1 MDSRKTNGTAVDTPV
16 TSDELATNGPEAV
29 VTDSPIPSEGRARYE
44 FEGRGKIGGLSGQAD
59 ASYTEANIRVL
70 EGIEAIRLRP
80 GMYIGDTTPRG
91 LHHLVYEVVDNSI
104 DEAMAGYC
112 RQIHVTVHSDG
123 SASIIDDGRGIPVG
137 NHPELGKSTLEVVLT
152 MPHAGGKFD
161 HDSYKVSGGLHG
173 VGVTVV
179 NALSEWLEAEVHR
192 EGQVWRQDYEK
203 GEPEGPVRATGPTK
217 VSGTHIRFLP
227 DATIFEKIDFDYD
240 VLEKRLRELAYLNA
254 GIAIRLTDERG
265 VEPRQEDFFS
275 SGGLS
280 EFVAYLNRAQT
291 VLHPPVVLSGKDE
304 ERAVEVEVA
313 LQYNE
318 SFSEMLVSYC
328 NNIHTVEGGTH
339 LTGFRAA
346 LTRTL
351 NIYAKNAAAAKKV
364 TINGEDFREGLTA
377 IVSVRVPDPQ
387 FEGQTKTKLGNGE
400 VEGIVAKV
408 VNDKL
413 AEFLETN
420 PQAAKKV
427 IAKAILAAEAR
438 EATRKARELVRNR
451 KGVLSGGGLPGK
463 LMDCTTRDQDSS
475 ELFLVEGDSAGGTAE
490 GGRDRIFQA
499 ILPLRGKILNVERA
513 RLDRV
518 LGNEEVRNIIT
529 AVGNGIGDEEDPARR
544 RYGKVVMM
552 SDADVDGSHIR
563 TLLMTFFYRQMP
575 RLVAEGHLYVAQPP
589 LYMIE
594 SKSSKK
600 QRRYV
605 QTEPAMQA
613 ILIQGGLT
621 DARLQLGPRDSED
634 AWLGAERLKTLLE
647 IAQGLDLALRAFGR
661 RNLPLRDFLARA
673 NPAHDPKVD
682 PKAGLLPL
690 FRIEDNN
697 QVRWLFTAED
707 LEAYHSKHAAE
718 SGAKPEVES
727 DPGRDPGTSAPEA
740 AAATSAAAGSGTG
753 KSGSPGE
760 SPEADRVTELHE
772 VRTLNKWLA
781 RLRDEFDLRADVLL
795 PLEVTGDEPPPR
807 FSLHRDGDTYPLPDL
822 RALVPTIRHLGE
834 KGLRIIR
841 FKGLGEMD
849 AEQLWETTMDP
860 TRRTLLQVQL
870 EDVAAANDLFTTLM
884 GDDVE
889 PRREFIEKHA
899 LEVKNLDV

>member
-1 MDSRKTNGTAVDTPV
+1 MDSSKTDGIGTGVEAAEVPERLSANGD
-16 TSDELATNGPEAV
+16 G
-29 VTDSPIPSEGRARYE
+29 GRA
-44 FEGRGKIGGLSGQAD
+44 SD
-59 ASYTEANIRVL
+59 YTEANIRIL

-80 GMYIGDTTPRG
+80 SMFIGDTTSRG

-112 RQIHVTVHSDG
+112 RQIQVTIHSDG
-123 SASIIDDGRGIPVG
+123 SASIVDDGRGIPVG
-137 NHPELGKSTLEVVLT
+137 VHPEIGKSTLEVVLT
-152 MPHAGGKFD
+152 TPHAGGKFD
-161 HDSYKVSGGLHG
+161 HDTYKVSGGLHG

-192 EGQVWRQDYEK
+192 EGQVWRQEYEK
-203 GEPEGPVRATGPTK
+203 GEPKGPVRATGPTK
-217 VSGTHIRFLP
+217 TSGTRIRFLP
-227 DATIFEKIDFDYD
+227 DATIFDKIDFDYD
-240 VLEKRLRELAYLNA
+240 VLEKRLRELSYLNR
-254 GIAIRLTDERG
+254 GVAIRLIDERAD
-265 VEPRQEDFFS
+265 ERKQEDFYS
-275 SGGLS
+275 SGGLG
-280 EFVAYLNRAQT
+280 EFVAYLNRA
-291 VLHPPVVLSGKDE
+291 VNALHPPVLLSGKDE

-318 SFSEMLVSYC
+318 SISEMVVSYC

-339 LTGFRAA
+339 LTGFRTA

-351 NIYAKNAAAAKKV
+351 NSYAKSAAPAKKQDLQ
-364 TINGEDFREGLTA
+364 ISGEDFKEGLTA
-377 IVSVRVPDPQ
+377 IVSVRVPDPK

-408 VNDKL
+408 VNEKL
-413 AEFLETN
+413 GEFLETN

-427 IAKAILAAEAR
+427 IAKALLAAEAR
-438 EATRKARELVRNR
+438 EAARKARELVRNR

-463 LMDCTTRDQDSS
+463 LMDCTTHDQESS

-490 GGRDRIFQA
+490 GGRDRLYQA

-544 RYGKVVMM
+544 RYGKIVMM

-589 LYMIE
+589 LYMIAQ
-594 SKSSKK
+594 KK
-600 QRRYV
+600 ERRYV
-605 QTEPAMQA
+605 QTEAQMQA
-613 ILIQGGLT
+613 ILIQGGLD
-621 DARLQLGPRDSED
+621 DARLQLGDRDPED
-634 AWLGAERLKTLLE
+634 AWIAGERLRTLLE
-647 IAQGLDLALRAFGR
+647 IGQGLDQALRVFGR
-661 RNLPLRDFLARA
+661 RNLPLRDFLAQA
-673 NPAHDPKVD
+673 HPALDPRDD
-682 PKAGLLPL
+682 PRAGLLPL
-690 FRIEDNN
+690 FRIEDEGHASY
-697 QVRWLFTAED
+697 LYTAED
-707 LEAYHSKHAAE
+707 LEAYHQKHA
-718 SGAKPEVES
+718 S
-727 DPGRDPGTSAPEA
+727 A
-740 AAATSAAAGSGTG
+740 AAAEADADADADADAVAGPVASEDG
-753 KSGSPGE
+753 KAGAHPRPE
-760 SPEADRVTELHE
+760 TPEADPVTELFE
-772 VRTLNKWLA
+772 VRTLNKWLT
-781 RLRDEFDLRADVLL
+781 RLRDEFGLRAEVLL
-795 PLEVTGDEPPPR
+795 PHEVTGDEPPPR
-807 FSLHRDGDTYPLPDL
+807 FLLHRDGETHPLLDL
-822 RALVPTIRHLGE
+822 RALVPTVRHLGE
-834 KGLRIIR
+834 KGMKITR

-870 EDVAAANDLFTTLM
+870 EDAVAANDLFTTLM

>member
-1 MDSRKTNGTAVDTPV
+1 MDPSKNETSAVETETLDP
-16 TSDELATNGPEAV
+16 N
-29 VTDSPIPSEGRARYE
+29 
-44 FEGRGKIGGLSGQAD
+44 
-59 ASYTEANIRVL
+59 SYTGANIRVL
-70 EGIEAIRLRP
+70 EGIEAVRLRP

-112 RQIHVTVHSDG
+112 KHIHVTVHTDG
-123 SASIIDDGRGIPVG
+123 SVSIVDDGRGIPVDAHG
-137 NHPELGKSTLEVVLT
+137 SGTSTLEVVLT
-152 MPHAGGKFD
+152 KVHAGGKFD
-161 HDSYKVSGGLHG
+161 HDTYKVSGGLHG

-192 EGQVWRQDYEK
+192 DGHVWKQDYK
-203 GEPEGPVRATGPTK
+203 QGVAQGPVRETGPAKKTGTK
-217 VSGTHIRFLP
+217 ITFLP
-227 DATIFEKIDFDYD
+227 DNEIFPVIDFDHD
-240 VLEKRLRELAYLNA
+240 VLEKRLRELAFLNR
-254 GIAIRLTDERG
+254 GVTIRLTDERG
-265 VEPRQEDFFS
+265 DEVRDQEFYS
-275 SGGLS
+275 SGGLG

-291 VLHPPVVLSGKDE
+291 AIHPPVVLSGKDE
-304 ERAVEVEVA
+304 DRAVEVEVA
-313 LQYNE
+313 VQYNE
-318 SFSEMLVSYC
+318 SISEMVVSYC
-328 NNIHTVEGGTH
+328 NNINTVEGGTH

-351 NIYAKNAAAAKKV
+351 NSYAKGAAPAKNKDL
-364 TINGEDFREGLTA
+364 TITGEDFKEGLTA

-420 PQAAKKV
+420 PAAAKAV
-427 IAKAILAAEAR
+427 IKKALLAAEAR
-438 EATRKARELVRNR
+438 EAARKARELVRNR

-463 LMDCTTRDQDSS
+463 LMDCTTHDQDSS

-490 GGRDRIFQA
+490 GGRDRLYQA

-529 AVGNGIGDEEDPARR
+529 AVGNGIGDEEDPGKR

-589 LYMIE
+589 LYLI
-594 SKSSKK
+594 SHKK
-600 QRRYV
+600 ERRYV

-613 ILIQGGLT
+613 ILVDRGLEN
-621 DARLQLGPRDSED
+621 ARLQPAGTDDQTRGFGGD
-634 AWLGAERLKTLLE
+634 RLRALH
-647 IAQGLDLALRAFGR
+647 DLVSAIDHALRAFGR
-661 RNLPLRDFLARA
+661 RNLPLRGFLARA
-673 NPAHDPKVD
+673 HPGAGEPKLD
-682 PKAGLLPL
+682 GMLPL
-690 FRIEDNN
+690 YLVKDGPHEH
-697 QVRWLFTAED
+697 WLYTAEE
-707 LEAYHSKHAAE
+707 LESYRQAHAPQ
-718 SGAKPEVES
+718 G
-727 DPGRDPGTSAPEA
+727 DPGPDEDDGDGDGEGRPGTGGPEA
-740 AAATSAAAGSGTG
+740 EATGLAN
-753 KSGSPGE
+753 
-760 SPEADRVTELHE
+760 VTELHE
-772 VRTLNKWLA
+772 VRTLNKSLA
-781 RLRDEFDLRADVLL
+781 RLRDEFGMRADVLL
-795 PLEVTGDEPPPR
+795 RVEVTGDDPPPR
-807 FSLHRDGDTYPLPDL
+807 FVFHRDGEEHPLYDL
-822 RALVPTIRHLGE
+822 RELVARVRQVGE
-834 KGLRIIR
+834 KGIKITR

-849 AEQLWETTMDP
+849 ADQLWETTMDP
-860 TRRTLLQVQL
+860 TRRTLLQVRL
-870 EDVAAANDLFTTLM
+870 DDVVAANDLFTTLM

-899 LEVKNLDV
+899 LEVKNLDI